1 MKITNVQA
9 TTLKGYKDWNFVRIE
24 TDEGVMGHGE
34 AHPGESVSVSGSGHR
49 AWVSYPAFA
58 EPDAAERLCALGVVP
73 QPSERGRPF
82 NQECMTADL
91 IVLCLLAYN

>member
-1 MKITNVQA
+1 MRCEEAGQGD
-9 TTLKGYKDWNFVRIE
+9 KG
-24 TDEGVMGHGE
+24 GSGHEARGEGE
-34 AHPGESVSVSGSGHR
+34 AHPDESVSVSGSGHR